1 MDRAAGL
8 PSAQERRLARRARKD
23 LLMDAVFL
31 LVTAAFFAATWG
43 LVRLC
48 EKV

>member
-1 MDRAAGL
+1 MRR
-8 PSAQERRLARRARKD
+8 ERTP
-23 LLMDAVFL
+23 LMDAVFL
-31 LVTAAFFAATWG
+31 ILTAAFFAATWG